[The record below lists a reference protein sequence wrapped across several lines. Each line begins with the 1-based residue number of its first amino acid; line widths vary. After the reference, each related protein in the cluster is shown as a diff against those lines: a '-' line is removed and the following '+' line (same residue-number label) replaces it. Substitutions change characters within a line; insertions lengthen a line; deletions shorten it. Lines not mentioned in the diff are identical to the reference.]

1 MPLDTKK
8 LDEMNITR
16 FLYYVSNLLILYN
29 FLTFV
34 VGYRP
39 DEPNYAQQ
47 TMYYTLWEMKDMEKR
62 GMDEVRYD
70 TVCIHKENLLFH
82 KCSLS
87 MRWWI
92 ANKARKQFNGHYFSG
107 TAY

>member
-62 GMDEVRYD
+62 GMDEVRYHTQGKFIIPQVLIEHEMVD
-70 TVCIHKENLLFH
+70 
-82 KCSLS
+82 SQQG
-87 MRWWI
+87 
-92 ANKARKQFNGHYFSG
+92 A
-107 TAY
+107 